1 MKILNIN
8 NNFQIYTYD
17 CFDLELENLW
27 KNFETKSFYCIFH
40 KFEWVKNWYQI
51 CCKDN
56 ANVKI
61 LIIVIY
67 KDKKISA
74 ILPFTLNYFLGLK
87 VLKWTGYPFS
97 DLNSGLLEKNFF
109 ISQNEFKIIWSCI
122 IKSNNIDVVDLINC
136 PQKIIEINNPLLS
149 QFKFKSN
156 LISYKVINNN
166 RNFENYCLIKKIN
179 NKNSFLQDKRRLE
192 KKGKLLF
199 KSLDNINDIERNEVI
214 QFLLKHKE
222 EQLLRTSAWNYLS
235 KVYYV
240 NFLKKIFT
248 LNFSRFYV
256 LYLDDIILSVVMG
269 YEDPEN
275 KIFYHII
282 PTYNTEYKKFSVGI
296 INLYYLLKFLIEKNF
311 SLDFTIGKEDYKV
324 SWSTEKH
331 DIYYFCKS
339 YSFKGVIYIFYKM
352 LYFIFSNQLF
362 KKFFFKKIYHYF
374 KI

>member
-8 NNFQIYTYD
+8 NNFQVKTYD
-17 CFDLELENLW
+17 RLDSELENLW
-27 KNFETKSFYCIFH
+27 KNFETKSFYSVFH

-51 CCKDN
+51 CLKDN

-67 KDKKISA
+67 KDKEISA
-74 ILPFTLNYFLGLK
+74 ILPFTINYFLRLN

-97 DLNSGLLEKNFF
+97 DLNSGLFEKNFL
-109 ISQNEFKIIWSCI
+109 ISQNEFQTIWRHIIM
-122 IKSNNIDVVDLINC
+122 SNNIDVVDLINC
-136 PQKIIEINNPLLS
+136 PHKIIEINNPLLS

-156 LISYKVINNN
+156 LISYKVINN
-166 RNFENYCLIKKIN
+166 RNFEYYCQIKKIN
-179 NKNSFLQDKRRLE
+179 GKNSFLQDKRRLE

-199 KSLDNINDIERNEVI
+199 RSIDNVNDSGRNEVV

-235 KVYYV
+235 KVNYV

-248 LNFSRFYV
+248 LNFSRFYA

-269 YEDPEN
+269 YEDSEN

-282 PTYNTEYKKFSVGI
+282 PTYNMEYKKFSVGI
-296 INLYYLLKFLIEKNF
+296 INLYYLINFLTEKKF
-311 SLDFTIGKEDYKV
+311 SLDFTIGNEDYKTY
-324 SWSTEKH
+324 WSTEKH
-331 DIYYFCKS
+331 SIYHFCKS
-339 YSFKGVIYIFYKM
+339 YSFKGVIYIIYKM
-352 LYFIFSNQLF
+352 LYFIFSKKIF
-362 KKFFFKKIYHYF
+362 KKLLFKKIYHYF